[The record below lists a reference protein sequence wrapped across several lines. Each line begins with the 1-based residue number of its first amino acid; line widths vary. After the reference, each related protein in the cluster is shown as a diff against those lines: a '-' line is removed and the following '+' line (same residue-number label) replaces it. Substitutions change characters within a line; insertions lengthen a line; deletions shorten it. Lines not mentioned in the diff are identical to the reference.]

1 VTQVPDELC
10 AHCRLPLPRRPI
22 RDRANGSSLSFCCI
36 GCITVFHLVG
46 ASGERGAASW
56 FLAKLGLAAI
66 LSGNVMMFQ
75 SLLYFGS
82 MQSLGAD
89 VVRTTSWIML
99 GLSVAVYLLL
109 GVPMLRI
116 AIRAARHGTFV
127 LETLIAF
134 GALAAILASA
144 FETFHGGTNV
154 YYDSGTMV
162 LVLVVLG
169 QYLDARARQRA
180 AEAVETDL
188 ASAVRFARVNRNQLD
203 VEVPPGDVRAGES
216 VRVRAGEEIPVD
228 GRVTEGMSHVH
239 EPALTGESMPR
250 LVRPSE
256 RVYAGSIALDG
267 ALLLEASG
275 ESETL
280 AARIAQ
286 WTARAQ
292 RERAPIELLADRYV
306 ARFIPAVAI
315 VAVASFAFLGLTRG
329 RWDQAALAALSVL
342 VVACPCALG
351 IATPLAT
358 TLAIGK
364 AAERGILF
372 RSGKALEALSRV
384 RAIAFDKTGTV
395 TRGHPRV
402 SKIEFLAD
410 DALQQERLLS
420 YAGAVART
428 VDHPLTR
435 AIGEHARSQGINCND
450 AREAQAIAGRGVKAL
465 IDGHRALL
473 GSLELLKSEDV
484 HAIPLGSGT
493 EEDAIQVHLAID
505 GRWAATIT
513 LDDAVRPES
522 AAAVRAV
529 SELGLRTAVLSGDR
543 PQIVNRIAEEI
554 GVDQAEGGL
563 APGEKPRK
571 LAELRARSG
580 SVAMVGDGIND
591 APALAAADVGIAFG
605 SAADLARQTA
615 DIVVLPGDLCEIAW
629 TIRLARR
636 TMNVV
641 RQNLVWAFFYNGIAI
656 AIAACGI
663 LRPIVAAA
671 AMVMSSMV
679 VVGNSL
685 RLERLQPKKGPLLL
699 APLPAPQPAVSPAES

>member
-1 VTQVPDELC
+1 
-10 AHCRLPLPRRPI
+10 
-22 RDRANGSSLSFCCI
+22 
-36 GCITVFHLVG
+36 
-46 ASGERGAASW
+46 
-56 FLAKLGLAAI
+56 
-66 LSGNVMMFQ
+66 MMFQ

-82 MQSLGAD
+82 MQSLGTD

-99 GLSVAVYLLL
+99 GLSLAVYLLL

-116 AIRAARHGTFV
+116 AIRAARRGTFV

-144 FETFHGGTNV
+144 FETFRGGTNV

-180 AEAVETDL
+180 SEAVATDV
-188 ASAVRFARVNRNQLD
+188 ASAVRFARVNRNQIE
-203 VEVPPGDVRAGES
+203 VEVPPGDVRAGEF

-228 GRVTEGMSHVH
+228 GRVTEGLSHVH
-239 EPALTGESMPR
+239 EPALTGESIPR

-256 RVYAGSIALDG
+256 PVYAGSIALDG

-292 RERAPIELLADRYV
+292 QERAPIEMLADRFV
-306 ARFIPAVAI
+306 GRFIPAVVI

-384 RAIAFDKTGTV
+384 RSIAFDKTGTV
-395 TRGHPRV
+395 TCGHPSV
-402 SKIEFLAD
+402 NKIEFLTNDTA
-410 DALQQERLLS
+410 QQERLLS

-435 AIGEHARSQGINCND
+435 AIAEYAGTQGIDCNN
-450 AREAQAIAGRGVKAL
+450 ARKAQAIVGRGVKAL
-465 IDGHRALL
+465 IDSHRALL
-473 GSLELLKSEDV
+473 GSRELLRSEGV
-484 HAIPLGSGT
+484 HDIPLGSST
-493 EEDAIQVHLAID
+493 EEDVIQVSLAID

-513 LDDAVRPES
+513 LDDALRTES
-522 AAAVRAV
+522 VAAMSAVRD
-529 SELGLRTAVLSGDR
+529 LGLQTAILSGDR
-543 PQIVNRIAEEI
+543 PQIVHRIAEEI
-554 GVDQAEGGL
+554 GVEEAEGGL
-563 APGEKPRK
+563 APGEKSRK
-571 LAELRARSG
+571 LAELRTRSG

-605 SAADLARQTA
+605 TAADLARQTA
-615 DIVVLPGDLCEIAW
+615 DIVVLPCDLCEIAW

-641 RQNLVWAFFYNGIAI
+641 RQNLAWAFFYNGIAI

-671 AMVMSSMV
+671 AMVMSSIV
-679 VVGNSL
+679 VVGNSS
-685 RLERLQPKKGPLLL
+685 RLGRLQPKKRP
-699 APLPAPQPAVSPAES
+699 PLPSAQPAVSPAES